1 LDVDLEDFGLG
12 LTGVLCLT
20 DFDLM
25 FIRECLL
32 AGLPG
37 VMGVAGIESE
47 AVLVLLIEM
56 LRRRADS
63 TTAFGRSDDDSV
75 LVSSSTGGTVFFS
88 ILLRVNIPRSP
99 PFDSLRWTLGCFN
112 GTRLSFPSSAD
123 IYTSGGLSRRANV
136 NEDWIG

>member
-1 LDVDLEDFGLG
+1 VDFDDFGLG
-12 LTGVLCLT
+12 LTGVLCFT
-20 DFDLM
+20 DFDLI

-32 AGLPG
+32 TGLPG

-47 AVLVLLIEM
+47 AVPVLLIET
-56 LRRRADS
+56 LRGRADS
-63 TTAFGRSDDDSV
+63 ASAVGRSDDDSAV
-75 LVSSSTGGTVFFS
+75 DSSSTGGTAFLS
-88 ILLRVNIPRSP
+88 TLLRVNIPRNP

-136 NEDWIG
+136 NEDWMG